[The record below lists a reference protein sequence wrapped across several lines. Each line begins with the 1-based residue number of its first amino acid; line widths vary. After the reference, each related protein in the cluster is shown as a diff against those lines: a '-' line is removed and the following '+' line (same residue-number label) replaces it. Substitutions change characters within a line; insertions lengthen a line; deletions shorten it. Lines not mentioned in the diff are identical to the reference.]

1 MPLRDHFRPPLSVR
15 RHWHSLHNAW
25 ATFLASALNQRLPE
39 GYFAEPNVQFGI
51 EIDVGTFEERDGTGV
66 ADGWTPSEPTQ
77 TIPFALTTDTVEVAV
92 YNQDAG
98 PILAG
103 AIELVSPANK
113 DRPDQR
119 EAFLS
124 KCETYLR
131 QGVGLVIV
139 DVVTE
144 RRANFHN
151 ELLTRLDHA
160 EAVRLNAD
168 LYASAYRPI
177 KRDAQT
183 GLEIWQNPLAL
194 GVPLPTLPLWLRAAH
209 CVPVELE
216 ATYERTCA
224 ELRVAVNGM

>member
-1 MPLRDHFRPPLSVR
+1 MPLRDHFRPPLSIR

-25 ATFLASALNQRLPE
+25 ATFLASALNQKLPE
-39 GYFAEPNVQFGI
+39 RYFAEPNVQFGI
-51 EIDVGTFEERDGTGV
+51 EIDVATFEEHGDAGGS
-66 ADGWTPSEPTQ
+66 GWTPSEPTQ
-77 TIPFALTTDTVEVAV
+77 TIPFALTTDIVEVAV

-98 PILAG
+98 PVLAG

-144 RRANFHN
+144 RRANFHDD
-151 ELLTRLDHA
+151 LLTRLN
-160 EAVRLNAD
+160 ETGAVRLNGD

-177 KRDAQT
+177 QREAQT
-183 GLEIWQNPLAL
+183 SLAIWQEVLAV
-194 GVPLPTLPLWLRAAH
+194 GRPLPTLPLWLRGVF
-209 CVPVELE
+209 CVPVELD

-224 ELRVAVNGM
+224 ELRVAVNGA